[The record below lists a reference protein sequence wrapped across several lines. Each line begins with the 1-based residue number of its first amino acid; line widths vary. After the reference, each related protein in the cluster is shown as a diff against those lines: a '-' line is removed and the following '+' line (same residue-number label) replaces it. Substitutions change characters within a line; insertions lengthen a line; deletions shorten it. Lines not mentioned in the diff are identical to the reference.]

1 MLNKKNFTYFWIE
14 LLTVWRMY
22 FLMSLMLTV
31 SVYEMLAHIFTEQD
45 SLTRILFLNHFV
57 TASAEKMNMIGGHNA
72 GLLTINKKLNIP
84 YYNDKD
90 IHIST
95 KTRTRYI

>member
-1 MLNKKNFTYFWIE
+1 MKNVFSYVFD
-14 LLTVWRMY
+14 VN
-22 FLMSLMLTV
+22 SSV
-31 SVYEMLAHIFTEQD
+31 SVWDAHIFTEQD